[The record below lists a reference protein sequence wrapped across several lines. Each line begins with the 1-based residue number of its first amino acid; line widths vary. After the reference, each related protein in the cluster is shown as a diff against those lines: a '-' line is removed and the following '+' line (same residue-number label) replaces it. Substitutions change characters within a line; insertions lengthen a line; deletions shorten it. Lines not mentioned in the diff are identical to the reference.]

1 MIGYERC
8 DDRMISFDM
17 LTLLLA
23 ILITVAESICSSNRL
38 WEGHTTAW
46 LQPNFCSQVI
56 AGGGEP
62 VVSQLHEPRGLHID
76 KDTDEILLVERAHP
90 NGARVIRLD
99 NPLTDTKIVS
109 VAERYGLNHGLELS
123 NGYLYA
129 STPGKVYRWAYTA
142 GQMDAGNSSTAELV
156 IENIDAVAN
165 STDLGAKGGH
175 TTRTLAFDPDGK
187 YLYVST
193 GSKGNVALNSYR
205 ARIRRF
211 DLTTWDGV
219 PFDFAKGEVFADGL
233 RNEVGLA
240 FDSHAVLWGVE
251 NGADNL
257 YREDL
262 GGDIHN
268 ENPGEE
274 LNRFRIDQVGQH
286 WGYPYCFTEYC
297 LSTDVGGTGLKGGNN
312 TIWAWPSFTEDG
324 YTDEWCKENTI
335 PSIISMPSH
344 SAPLGI
350 TFYDWKN
357 MTQYEYESQECNGGF
372 PKGMDKFAFIAFH
385 GSWNREP
392 PTGYKIVFVPFD
404 EAGEALY
411 QPIDLFRHGKRSA
424 SWSKAD
430 IRPVDVQFDK
440 CGRLFVTED
449 GTGSIILITYEGNY
463 FEEKIQL
470 YDTDVADGV
479 ECQAMNF
486 PANLTI
492 LSPAML
498 TVNFMPVLTAVSS
511 ISLALYL
518 SAM

>member
-1 MIGYERC
+1 MFI
-8 DDRMISFDM
+8 
-17 LTLLLA
+17 LLLA
-23 ILITVAESICSSNRL
+23 SILLFTEAACPSNRL
-38 WEGHTTAW
+38 WRGHTTTW
-46 LQPNFCSQVI
+46 LQPNFCSRIIV
-56 AGGGEP
+56 GGGES
-62 VVSQLHEPRGLHID
+62 VVSQLYEPRGLHID
-76 KDTDEILLVERAHP
+76 QESDEILLVERAHP
-90 NGARVIRLD
+90 NGARVIRID
-99 NPLTDTKIVS
+99 DPLGDAKIVS

-129 STPGKVYRWAYTA
+129 STPGNVYRWGYAA
-142 GQMDAGNSSTAELV
+142 GQDFAGNSSTAELV

-165 STDLGAKGGH
+165 STDLGANGGH

-193 GSKGNVALNSYR
+193 GSKGNVAFNSYR

-211 DLTTWDGV
+211 DISTWDGE
-219 PFDFAKGEVFADGL
+219 PFDFTKGEVFADGL

-240 FDSHAVLWGVE
+240 FDSHGDMWGVE

-257 YREDL
+257 QRDDL

-274 LNRFRIDQVGQH
+274 LNRFKIDQVGQH

-297 LSTDVGGTGLKGGNN
+297 LSADVGGTGLKGGNN
-312 TIWAWPSFTEDG
+312 TIWAWPSFIEDG
-324 YTDEWCKENTI
+324 YTDEWCRNNTN
-335 PSIISMPSH
+335 PSVVSMPSH

-357 MTQYEYESQECNGGF
+357 MTHEEYNSQGCSGGF

-392 PTGYKIVFVPFD
+392 PTGYKMVFVPFD
-404 EAGEALY
+404 EDGNSLY

-424 SWSKAD
+424 KWNNGH

-440 CGRLFVTED
+440 CGRLYMTED
-449 GTGSIILITYEGNY
+449 GTGSVILITYEGSY

-470 YDTDVADGV
+470 SDTDVADG
-479 ECQAMNF
+479 EGCDAMPF
-486 PANLTI
+486 PSSATI
-492 LSPAML
+492 LSSTTL
-498 TVNFMPVLTAVSS
+498 TLNFEPILTLVASL
-511 ISLALYL
+511 SLALFL
-518 SAM
+518 IVT